1 MIFYVFYIDIF
12 SKPSN
17 CSYNYYDNEIC
28 SQCTDMRYYAQ
39 QQIVLLPL
47 RYSEIVTNGVIISD
61 PRALNMKTCSY
72 IDNEN
77 YFALTV
83 LVTESEDV
91 TQYPIAM
98 ELVPLIN
105 KGTVGK
111 IQFI

>member
-1 MIFYVFYIDIF
+1 M
-12 SKPSN
+12 K
-17 CSYNYYDNEIC
+17 YN
-28 SQCTDMRYYAQ
+28 AQ
-39 QQIVLLPL
+39 QQIVLLPM

-77 YFALTV
+77 YFALTI

-91 TQYPIAM
+91 TRYPLAM
-98 ELVPLIN
+98 KSVPLIN

-111 IQFI
+111 IKFI